1 MPKKQSADVDWD
13 PEQLH
18 VINAGANVRLN
29 VEAGPGA
36 GKTAVACAR
45 VAHLIRHQ
53 GIEPTNILLISFTR
67 TAVREMRD
75 RISHHLDNAR
85 DAASIRI
92 STVDSFSWRFWTGF
106 LKDEITQPFAGF
118 DVTIESAIGMLEEG
132 HPDLLQYLRD
142 YRHVI
147 VDEAQD
153 LTGVRLQL
161 IRHLIAVLD
170 DECGVTV
177 FSDSAQAI
185 YGFTLRNSGEDRP
198 SEAMSTEP
206 APWMQFEP
214 RSIIRV
220 HRTEEQRLCLLW
232 EAARPFLLRDEGF
245 LPGDRYAQVHSMIR
259 SLASIRSD
267 QDSAAEVTKA
277 DLSLF
282 RTRASALARS
292 NVAAANGIQHRLRM
306 SSFPACVSPW
316 IGAALM
322 DYQGHRLERDEFLGR
337 WAAVPPRL
345 WSGLGPEDA
354 WSLLFRSARAPG
366 LNSIDVKKLRTL
378 LGRSRPPIELCLP
391 EFGLEGPIFG
401 TIHGSKGRE
410 AEHVHLFLPKAPPVA
425 PTEEVLE
432 EARVLYVGATRPK
445 TILTVSVESEPAGRV
460 LHLDT
465 QDRVCQRAW
474 KGFGTRV
481 EFGRDSDTDFLTAM
495 RSESVSQDVTESQ
508 AWMRSWDAASPV
520 MATLKCDPAL
530 GFRYALTVAVK
541 NRELCLCWLSKKISD
556 ELFAIAKIFWPE
568 NRLRPSHQL
577 RPVWIIG
584 MQTVALAPEH
594 AELSTL
600 QPPHQGS
607 GFGLAPIWFGYPR
620 CNFFPYSNHSR
631 E

>member
-1 MPKKQSADVDWD
+1 MPKVGVTDVNWD
-13 PEQLH
+13 PEQQQ
-18 VINAGANVRLN
+18 VINAPASVRLN

-75 RISHHLDNAR
+75 RISHYLDNAR

-118 DVTIESAIGMLEEG
+118 DVTIQSAIGMLEEG

-142 YRHVI
+142 YRHVV

-161 IRHLIAVLD
+161 IRNLIAVLD
-170 DECGVTV
+170 GECGVTV

-198 SEAMSTEP
+198 LEAMATEP
-206 APWMQFEP
+206 APWVKFEP
-214 RSIIRV
+214 RSIVRV
-220 HRTEEQRLCLLW
+220 HRTQDQRLCLLW

-245 LPGDRYAQVHSMIR
+245 LAADRYAQIHSMIR
-259 SLASIRSD
+259 SLASIRTD
-267 QDSAAEVTKA
+267 QDSATKA
-277 DLSLF
+277 DLYMF
-282 RTRASALARS
+282 RYRASALARS
-292 NVAAANGIQHRLRM
+292 SAAAGNGIQHRLRM
-306 SSFPACVSPW
+306 SGFPACIAPW

-322 DYQGHRLERDEFLGR
+322 DHQGHRLERDEFLCR
-337 WAAVPPRL
+337 WASVQPRL
-345 WSGLGPEDA
+345 RAGLGPEHA
-354 WSLLFRSARAPG
+354 WGILFRNARAPG
-366 LNSIDVKKLRTL
+366 LNSIDVKRLRTL
-378 LGRSRPPIELCLP
+378 LGKARPPLDLCLP
-391 EFGLEGPIFG
+391 EFGMEGPILG

-425 PTEEVLE
+425 PAEELLE

-445 TILTVSVESEPAGRV
+445 TTLTVSVESEPAGRV
-460 LHLDT
+460 LHLGA
-465 QDRVCQRAW
+465 QDRVCQRTW
-474 KGFGTRV
+474 KGFGTRA
-481 EFGRDSDTDFLTAM
+481 EFGRDTDTDFLTAM
-495 RSESVSQDVTESQ
+495 RSESASHDVSASQ

-530 GFRYALTVAVK
+530 GFRYALTVAVED
-541 NRELCLCWLSKKISD
+541 RELCLCWLSKQISK
-556 ELFAIAKIFWPE
+556 ELFAIAEIFWPKE
-568 NRLRPSHQL
+568 RLRPSYQL

-584 MQTVALAPEH
+584 MQTVALAPDH
-594 AELSTL
+594 TELSTL
-600 QPPHQGS
+600 PPPHQGS

-620 CNFFPYSNHSR
+620 CNFYPYSTNSR
-631 E
+631 NEK